1 LDHDH
6 SHVKID
12 RNAIG
17 ISFLI
22 GISLNLIFT
31 CIEIY
36 FGWNYES
43 TALLSDAV
51 HNLSDVSGL
60 VIAFIAF
67 YLQKIKPSKTLSYG
81 YKKST
86 ILASFLNSLF
96 LAIAIGGI
104 TWEGIER
111 LINQQPINGN
121 VVSWVAGIG
130 IMINFGSAYLFR
142 SKISHDLNIKAAYW
156 HLMVDALVSMGVVIS
171 GILIQ
176 ITHWYFLDGITS
188 LIIALVIIYSTWDL
202 FKDSFIALLDGVPQ
216 GIKLDEVKNNLLK
229 IQGVV
234 DIHHIHVWSLSTDE
248 NAITCHVKI
257 AQNENTKNI
266 KSKIKHELIHLNI
279 THSTI
284 EFETNDEDCFD
295 LNALNEEHS
304 AIHNHSHD

>member
-1 LDHDH
+1 MDHDH

-86 ILASFLNSLF
+86 ILASG
-96 LAIAIGGI
+96 ADPRI
-104 TWEGIER
+104 IEKR
-111 LINQQPINGN
+111 DLLHQFNNPPKQP
-121 VVSWVAGIG
+121 
-130 IMINFGSAYLFR
+130 
-142 SKISHDLNIKAAYW
+142 H
-156 HLMVDALVSMGVVIS
+156 
-171 GILIQ
+171 
-176 ITHWYFLDGITS
+176 
-188 LIIALVIIYSTWDL
+188 
-202 FKDSFIALLDGVPQ
+202 
-216 GIKLDEVKNNLLK
+216 
-229 IQGVV
+229 
-234 DIHHIHVWSLSTDE
+234 
-248 NAITCHVKI
+248 
-257 AQNENTKNI
+257 
-266 KSKIKHELIHLNI
+266 
-279 THSTI
+279 
-284 EFETNDEDCFD
+284 
-295 LNALNEEHS
+295 
-304 AIHNHSHD
+304 